1 MTKLKIENYIDVKG
15 RQAGLISN
23 AISEVIQEFT
33 MRCQVKKLKTLR
45 IFVTTNPVEVCRKV
59 ITSKVKLS
67 RHSEMRE
74 WICENAPSFSYWEEG
89 QIPTIML
96 DANQKIFEDGNYSAI
111 KGLFAHELMHLMNRL
126 VGIDDDL
133 EIEAEKAGR
142 HIFNYLTRIKDS
154 KTFTTD
160 KLLSS
165 FIRVTAS
172 TLFFIK
178 DTLANTRAMSFGF
191 DDELFDNYK
200 ETLTGV
206 KKEIKFTERG
216 IIKTLKTGRKHVLDN
231 AFIIYMG
238 LNTSWIPFKMFH
250 NEMYKELKEMA
261 KIEVPAIIKKNCDPI
276 LEELLKLR
284 SATDKNQI
292 AKILRL
298 TQQNYFNVVKYY
310 SKKLR

>member
-1 MTKLKIENYIDVKG
+1 MAKLKVEKYIDIKG
-15 RQAGLISN
+15 REAGLVSN
-23 AISEVIQEFT
+23 AISDVIKEFT
-33 MRCQVKKLKTLR
+33 MRAQVKKLKILR
-45 IFVTTNPVEVCRKV
+45 IFITTNPVEVCRKV
-59 ITSKVKLS
+59 IVSKIKLN

-89 QIPTIML
+89 QTPTIML
-96 DANQKIFEDGNYSAI
+96 DANQEIFEEKNYSAI

-126 VGIDDDL
+126 VGIDEDL
-133 EIEAEKAGR
+133 ELEAEKAGKN
-142 HIFNYLTRIKDS
+142 IFNYLTWIKNS
-154 KTFTTD
+154 KTFTKE

-178 DTLANTRAMSFGF
+178 DTLANTRVMSFGF
-191 DDELFDNYK
+191 DDELYDNYK
-200 ETLTGV
+200 VTLFCC
-206 KKEIKFTERG
+206 KKEIRFTERG
-216 IIKTLKTGRKHVLDN
+216 ILKTLKSGRKHALDD
-231 AFIIYMG
+231 AFIIYIG

-250 NEMYKELKEMA
+250 NEMHKELKELA
-261 KIEVPAIIKKNCDPI
+261 KIEVPPIIKKNCDPI

-284 SATDKNQI
+284 SSTDKKQI